1 MRPYL
6 RFAATFAAS
15 ITLLVVQTIRP
26 QGLYGSLVG
35 NVTDPTTASV
45 PGAKIKITHVE
56 TNQVRETQTNTDGSY
71 SFPTIP
77 PGTYEIEISR
87 EGFQTF
93 TQRTIPVTI
102 NTTVRVDA
110 SLVVGATTE
119 SVEVTGQRALLQTDR
134 AEVGS
139 EFTAN
144 SLTNMPLPPGRN
156 YELLYAVIPGF
167 TPPSQYGPLPTNPSR
182 ITTSTVNGA
191 SHNAVSLTID
201 GASNRSVWMRGGAAF
216 APSLEAIETV
226 NVVTSSMDAEQGL
239 AGSAAISVNIKSG
252 TNNLHGTLFEYN
264 TNNNLTAR
272 AFFLPANQN
281 KPKFIQNQFG
291 GAIGGPIKRNKLFY
305 FLSSEATLESRVAD
319 NNASLFTVPTAAIR
333 SGDMSGSTTLIYDPA
348 TGNPDGTG
356 RTPFPNKIVPAS
368 RQSSIVTQG
377 ILPLLPLPSF
387 PNLLTANYYASGRE
401 YNRRQQVDSKISYNA
416 SNRLTFSG
424 RVSSTPFLV
433 SSDSAFGNNGLQGPP
448 LYPRAW
454 IQGTITGGF
463 WNGSAQA
470 LYQVTPNLIIDTSF
484 GLTLEDYN
492 EVPPGATTNFG
503 DKLGI
508 PGANGPRPQD
518 AYWPQFAVSS
528 YTTMGAGQT
537 NVPLYVHD
545 PQFDYVANANWTK
558 KQHSLRF
565 GGELRREHMNHWEPY
580 AAISTFNFNGNMTA
594 VNGGSSPNQYNS
606 WADFLLGISSAVSKV
621 LPWEQITTRAW
632 FYRLYI
638 RDQWQV
644 SRKMTVSYGL
654 GWEYYPPATRE
665 NRGMEL
671 YNSNNNTLTI
681 CGVGNSPTDCGLQTS
696 KKLFT
701 PRVGIAY
708 RLKDNFVMRA
718 GYGISYDTW
727 SVARDVSYVYP
738 VRGTYTA
745 PTTNSYSPAGTLATG
760 IPTQTPPDL
769 SSGSIPMPLNI
780 STATPAN
787 PYVRPYI
794 QSFNFTLQKELK
806 LGWVG
811 QAGYVATRTIHNA
824 GLADQNAGMIL
835 GAGAAGQPLFQ
846 KFGRTAALQ
855 VYYPWGS
862 ARYDSLQTSLERR
875 FAQGYALKVAYT
887 WSKMLGIC
895 CGDLSDGGP
904 AIYVPQYYNLNKAIL
919 SNDLPQNFSAAG
931 IYQLPFGTG
940 KRWLSQGGAAGALLS
955 GWQVSGLFIA
965 YSGNPFSVSASGASL
980 NTPGSTQRANQ
991 IKSKVQYYGRTGP
1004 GQSWFDPLAFA
1015 PVTSVAF
1022 GTAGFNTLRGPGTV
1036 NLDASIFRDFC
1047 VTDRIRLQFR
1057 FNTFNT
1063 TNTPH
1068 FSNPSAN
1075 VSNMLLNADGSIRSL
1090 GDFTTITSTK
1100 GIGRD
1105 GLDQRVLQFGMHVN
1119 F

>member
-1 MRPYL
+1 VL
-6 RFAATFAAS
+6 LLAAALAAEP
-15 ITLLVVQTIRP
+15 IHA
-26 QGLYGSLVG
+26 QGLYGSLLS
-35 NVTDPTTASV
+35 NVIDPSPASV
-45 PGAKIKITHVE
+45 PGAKVKITHVA
-56 TNQVRETQTNTDGSY
+56 TNRVRETQTNTDGSY
-71 SFPTIP
+71 TFPAIP
-77 PGTYEIEISR
+77 PGAYEIEISR

-93 TQRTIPVTI
+93 TQRNIPVTI
-102 NTTVRVDA
+102 NSTVRVDA
-110 SLVVGATTE
+110 SLVLGAATE
-119 SVEVTGQRALLQTDR
+119 SVDVTGQTALLHTEG
-134 AEVGS
+134 AEVRS
-139 EFTAN
+139 EFTTN
-144 SLTNMPLPPGRN
+144 SLTNLPLPPGRN
-156 YELLYAVIPGF
+156 YELLFTTIPGF
-167 TPPSQYGPLPTNPSR
+167 TPPANWGPLPVNPSR
-182 ITTSTVNGA
+182 VTTSTVNGA

-201 GASNRSVWMRGGAAF
+201 GASARSVWMRAIAAF
-216 APSLEAIETV
+216 APALEAIETV
-226 NVVTSSMDAEQGL
+226 NVVTGSMDAQQGF
-239 AGSAAISVNIKSG
+239 AGSASISVNIKSG
-252 TNNLHGTLFEYN
+252 TNNVHGTVYEYH

-272 AFFLPANQN
+272 ALFLPANQN

-291 GAIGGPIKRNKLFY
+291 GTLGGPIKRNKLFY
-305 FLSSEATLESRVAD
+305 FLSWEATLENRLAD
-319 NNASLFTVPTAAIR
+319 NNANLFTVPTAAIR
-333 SGDMSGSTTLIYDPA
+333 SGDMSGSTTLVYDPA

-356 RTPFPNKIVPAS
+356 RTPFPNNVVPAN
-368 RQSSIVTQG
+368 RQSRIVTEG

-387 PNLLTANYYASGRE
+387 PNLLTNNYYASGRE
-401 YNRRQQVDSKISYNA
+401 YNRRQQIDGKISYYAGNK
-416 SNRLTFSG
+416 LTLSG
-424 RVSSTPFLV
+424 RVSSTPFRV
-433 SSDSAFGNNGLQGPP
+433 FSDSAFGNDGLQGPP
-448 LYPRAW
+448 LYSRAW
-454 IQGTITGGF
+454 IQGTTTGHF

-470 LYQVTPNLIIDTSF
+470 LYQVNPNLIIDTSF

-492 EVPPGATTNFG
+492 EIPPGATTKFG

-518 AYWPQFAVSS
+518 TYWPQFAVSS
-528 YTTMGAGQT
+528 YTNMGAGQT
-537 NVPLYVHD
+537 NVPIYVHD
-545 PQFDYVANANWTK
+545 PQFSYVANANWTR
-558 KQHSLRF
+558 QRHNLRF
-565 GGELRREHMNHWEPY
+565 GSELRREHMNHWEPY
-580 AAISTFNFNGNMTA
+580 AAISAFNFNGNMTA
-594 VNGGSSPNQYNS
+594 LNGGASPNQYNS
-606 WADFLLGISSAVSKV
+606 WADFLLGIPSGISKV

-644 SRKMTVSYGL
+644 GRKMTISYGL

-671 YNSNNNTLTI
+671 YNFNNNTLMI
-681 CGVGNSPTDCGLQTS
+681 CGVGSSPTDCGLRTS

-708 RLKDNFVMRA
+708 RLKRDFVIRA

-760 IPTQTPPDL
+760 IPAQTPPDL

-780 STATPAN
+780 ATATPAN

-806 LGWVG
+806 WGWVG
-811 QAGYVATRTIHNA
+811 QVGYVATRTIHNA
-824 GLADQNAGMIL
+824 GLTDLNAGMIL
-835 GAGAAGQPLFQ
+835 GAGAVGQPLFQ

-875 FAQGYALKVAYT
+875 FAQGYSLKIAYT
-887 WSKMLGIC
+887 WSKMLGMC

-904 AIYVPQYYNLNKAIL
+904 TIYVPEYYNLNKAIL
-919 SNDLPQNFSAAG
+919 DNDLPHTFSAAG
-931 IYQLPFGTG
+931 VYQLPFGKG
-940 KRWLSQGGAAGALLS
+940 KHWFNRGGAVSAVAS
-955 GWQVSGLFIA
+955 GWQVSGLFVA

-980 NTPGSTQRANQ
+980 NTPGNAQRANQ
-991 IKSKVQYYGRTGP
+991 VKSNVQYYSRTGP

-1015 PVTSVAF
+1015 PVTTVAF
-1022 GTAGFNTLRGPGTV
+1022 GTAGFNTMRGPGTV
-1036 NLDASIFRDFC
+1036 NLDASIFRDFRLAER
-1047 VTDRIRLQFR
+1047 VKLQFR

-1068 FSNPSAN
+1068 FSNPAAN
-1075 VSNMLLNADGSIRSL
+1075 VSNMLLNSDGTIRSL
-1090 GDFTTITSTK
+1090 GGYTTITSTK

-1105 GLDQRVLQFGMHVN
+1105 GLDQRVLQFGMHLN